1 VISEV
6 PTKRL
11 SSDETHFLL
20 ARSSA
25 ATKGIYAFDSGA
37 CKEVTMKAIAKTK
50 AQQSARVSGFT
61 FVFLVCVL
69 GVLLSLGLAL
79 KGVDVSAW
87 VIG

>member
-1 VISEV
+1 
-6 PTKRL
+6 
-11 SSDETHFLL
+11 
-20 ARSSA
+20 
-25 ATKGIYAFDSGA
+25 
-37 CKEVTMKAIAKTK
+37 MKAITKTK